1 MLRLTAVAISA
12 LTLAAAPALA
22 QDGVTRSMAGVIPG
36 YEPSAFEQD
45 LAGMEAR
52 MAAFGEK
59 VTALEEDHALTE
71 TERETRMA
79 ALWTEYGPDVMAFT
93 ASAAEMGLNTA
104 GTMMQTMDLGALVE
118 TALSQAD
125 IAGAMASVEVQ
136 AALAEAFAEIAA
148 AHSAARGEASADA
161 GQDQHP

>member
-12 LTLAAAPALA
+12 LMLTAAPALA
-22 QDGVTRSMAGVIPG
+22 QDAETRSMAGVIPG

-45 LAGMEAR
+45 LAGVESR
-52 MAAFGEK
+52 MAAFGAR
-59 VTALEEDHALTE
+59 VQALDEDDTLTE
-71 TERETRMA
+71 AERQTRMA

-104 GTMMQTMDLGALVE
+104 GTMMQTMNIGALVE
-118 TALSQAD
+118 AALSQAD

-136 AALAEAFAEIAA
+136 AALAEAFAEVTEAFGAA
-148 AHSAARGEASADA
+148 NAERSANPAHD
-161 GQDQHP
+161 HP

>member
-1 MLRLTAVAISA
+1 MRLIAIVAAAATI
-12 LTLAAAPALA
+12 AAPAFA
-22 QDGVTRSMAGVIPG
+22 QDGETRSMAGVIPG

-45 LAGMEAR
+45 LAGMESR
-52 MAAFGEK
+52 MAAFGAGVE
-59 VTALEEDHALTE
+59 ALDEDHTLTAA
-71 TERETRMA
+71 EREPRMA

-104 GTMMQTMDLGALVE
+104 GTMMQTMDIGAMVE
-118 TALSQAD
+118 AALSQAD

-148 AHSAARGEASADA
+148 SHAEASAEMSADH
-161 GQDQHP
+161 DHDHP